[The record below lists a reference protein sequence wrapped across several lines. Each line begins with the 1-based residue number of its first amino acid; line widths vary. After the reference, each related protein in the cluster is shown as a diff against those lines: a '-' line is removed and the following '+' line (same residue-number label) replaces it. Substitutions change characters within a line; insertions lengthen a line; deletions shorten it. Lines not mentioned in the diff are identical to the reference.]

1 LIYFEIKNT
10 LNYNLKHTVYNSWQL
25 LMVMVTNTCVNFGIN
40 QPNLKDEKELYIN
53 ITGNTTFHLK
63 KKIKRKHVIFMKFL
77 ISKLSDFQIF

>member
-1 LIYFEIKNT
+1 LFLSFWYTNIKNKKYKKYYFDIFLNKNT
-10 LNYNLKHTVYNSWQL
+10 LNHNLKHTVYNSWQL

-63 KKIKRKHVIFMKFL
+63 KK
-77 ISKLSDFQIF
+77 